1 MSLAAELPK
10 HCAQLS
16 GIDSPWEVKPVELK
30 GGEKRGEI
38 QLGWPWGRAAKEL
51 LSKFWAQEEEG
62 WARRFFKEWLG
73 GDESQPTGT
82 DDRRGPNAQAA
93 TREAAHLFEAPPP
106 QRRHGGV
113 EFKNP
118 EHQIGRTRFS

>member
-30 GGEKRGEI
+30 GGERRGEI

-51 LSKFWAQEEEG
+51 LSKFWAQEEAG
-62 WARRFFKEWLG
+62 WARRFFKDWLG
-73 GDESQPTGT
+73 GMSRSPYEGCQVRE
-82 DDRRGPNAQAA
+82 RRPADFLC
-93 TREAAHLFEAPPP
+93 EVF
-106 QRRHGGV
+106 RR
-113 EFKNP
+113 
-118 EHQIGRTRFS
+118 